1 MKKYFQKFTTLKAK
15 IITMLI
21 VISSV
26 PLLISGTSSYLTSL
40 NVLERKLETTTK
52 QTTHEVARGLDNYF
66 AAMSNIMKILSNDT
80 NVVEADNATYFEF
93 AKGLI
98 ANMKKT
104 DASIINIY
112 VGTEKGMFYTDP
124 KLDLPAGFNHK
135 TRDWYIQAM
144 NHPGEI
150 IITDPY
156 IDAGTNNL
164 VISIVAS
171 VQKDNNSIGVAG
183 MDIDLATFSTS
194 LSDIT
199 IGDGG
204 YIYITDPSGRMIA
217 HPDQSLIGTD
227 EATKLSNWE
236 DISTNSEGFS
246 SYVYIGDSRFSSYS
260 TSELTGW
267 KVVASMNHSEL
278 SKDTSTIR
286 TTIINVFLITLIAA
300 VAAAIL
306 FSIPI
311 SRNIKKLLAAFDR
324 LANGDLTV
332 NISINSKDEF
342 NLLGQ
347 HFNEM
352 ATNISGLI
360 REVSDASNIV
370 LDTSVTLA
378 NMSEETNSS
387 LSEVARAVEE
397 VAKGAT
403 EQAQN
408 ASDGAA
414 SISDLS
420 DQLTL
425 IDESTKSMSHLAN
438 NAADLT
444 KQGLNRVEDLKEKS
458 DSTMSATTKVSE
470 LVYETSESMKQI
482 DAISN
487 TIDAIT
493 AQTNLLALNAS
504 IEAARAGESGKG
516 FAVVAD
522 EIRKLAEQSKA
533 STVKIKSIVEDISD
547 KTAHSVDA
555 MRITNQ
561 NVKEQVDL
569 VQRTQSLFNE
579 IMDAVR
585 ILTEKVIEIKRNT
598 EEIAD
603 QKNNI
608 VSQIENISAISEESA
623 SATEEVTASTEQIT
637 VTMDEIAQQTVE
649 LQNLSEQL
657 KEKINSFKF

>member
-1 MKKYFQKFTTLKAK
+1 MRQFLQKFTTLKAK

-26 PLLISGTSSYLTSL
+26 PLFISGLNSYLTSL
-40 NVLERKLETTTK
+40 DVLENKLETTSS
-52 QTTHEVARGLDNYF
+52 QTTHEIARGIDNYF
-66 AAMSNIMKILSNDT
+66 AAMSNMMKILSHDK
-80 NVVEADNATYFEF
+80 NVLEADNDTYFEF

-98 ANMKKT
+98 ANMEST
-104 DASIINIY
+104 DNSITSIY
-112 VGTEKGMFYTDP
+112 VGTENGMFYTEPNSEIPD
-124 KLDLPAGFNHK
+124 DFDHK
-135 TRDWYIQAM
+135 SREWYIKAM
-144 NHPGEI
+144 NNPGEI

-156 IDAGTNNL
+156 VDAISQQM
-164 VISIVAS
+164 VISIVTS
-171 VQKDNNSIGVAG
+171 IQKGKTSIGVVG
-183 MDIDLATFSTS
+183 MDVDLGTYSKS

-199 IGDGG
+199 IGDSG
-204 YIYITDPSGRMIA
+204 YIFITDQSGSMIA
-217 HPDQSLIGTD
+217 HPDSTLIGTD
-227 EATKLSNWE
+227 TATSLSTWK
-236 DISTNSEGFS
+236 DIVSKTKGFS
-246 SYVYIGDSRFSSYS
+246 SYEFEGKQKFSSFD
-260 TSELTGW
+260 TSELAGW
-267 KVVASMNHSEL
+267 KVIASMNYSEL
-278 SKDTSTIR
+278 SKDTSKIKTN
-286 TTIINVFLITLIAA
+286 IITVFMITLIVA
-300 VAAAIL
+300 VATAFL

-311 SRNIKKLLAAFDR
+311 ARNIRKLLAAFDR
-324 LANGDLTV
+324 MAQGDLTV
-332 NISINSKDEF
+332 NVSIKSKDEF
-342 NLLGQ
+342 NLLGKN
-347 HFNEM
+347 FNEM
-352 ATNISGLI
+352 ALNISGLI
-360 REVSDASNIV
+360 RDVSDASNTV

-378 NMSEETNSS
+378 NMAEETNAS

-408 ASDGAA
+408 ASDGAS

-420 DQLTL
+420 DKLTL
-425 IDESTKSMSHLAN
+425 IDESTETMSHLAK
-438 NAADLT
+438 NATDLT
-444 KQGLNRVEDLKEKS
+444 KQGLNGVEDLKEKS
-458 DSTMSATTKVSE
+458 DSTMNSTTKVSE

-482 DAISN
+482 EAISN

-533 STVKIKSIVEDISD
+533 STVKIKAIVEDISD
-547 KTAHSVDA
+547 KTALSVEA

-561 NVKEQVDL
+561 NVEEQVNL
-569 VQRTQSLFNE
+569 VQRTQCLFNE
-579 IMDAVR
+579 IMDAVH
-585 ILTEKVIEIKRNT
+585 ILTDKVTEIKQNT

-603 QKNNI
+603 QKDNI

-637 VTMDEIAQQTVE
+637 ITMDEITQQTMD

-657 KEKINSFKF
+657 KEKINNFKF

>member
-1 MKKYFQKFTTLKAK
+1 MKSFLQKFTTLRAK

-21 VISSV
+21 VIGSV
-26 PLLISGTSSYLTSL
+26 PLFISGASSYITSMD
-40 NVLERKLETTTK
+40 VLERKLETTSN
-52 QTTHEVARGLDNYF
+52 QTTHEVARGIDNYF
-66 AAMSNIMKILSNDT
+66 AAMSNIIKILSYDK
-80 NVVEADNATYFEF
+80 NVVEADDETHFEF
-93 AKGLI
+93 AKSLI

-104 DASIINIY
+104 DDSIISIY
-112 VGTEKGMFYTDP
+112 VGTEKGMFYADP
-124 KLDLPAGFNHK
+124 KTDLPADYNHK
-135 TRDWYIQAM
+135 TRDWYIDAI

-156 IDAGTNNL
+156 IDLDTKRY

-171 VQKDNNSIGVAG
+171 VQKMNNTIGVVG
-183 MDIDLATFSTS
+183 MDIDLATYSSS

-199 IGDGG
+199 IGDSG
-204 YIYITDPSGRMIA
+204 YIYITDSIGRMIA
-217 HPDQSLIGTD
+217 HPDQTLIGTD
-227 EATKLSNWE
+227 EATKLSTWK
-236 DISTNSEGFS
+236 DISTSSEGFS
-246 SYVYIGDSRFSSYS
+246 AYMFKGVKKFASYS

-267 KVVASMNHSEL
+267 KIVASMNYSEL
-278 SKDTSTIR
+278 SKDTSAIKN
-286 TTIINVFLITLIAA
+286 TIITIFLITLIVA

-306 FSIPI
+306 FSAPM

-324 LANGDLTV
+324 LAHGDLTV
-332 NISINSKDEF
+332 NISIRSKDEF

-352 ATNISGLI
+352 ATNLSGLI
-360 REVSDASNIV
+360 KEVSGVSSTV

-378 NMSEETNSS
+378 NMADETNSS

-408 ASDGAA
+408 ASDGAS

-420 DQLTL
+420 DKLTEIDDSTEVMNQLA
-425 IDESTKSMSHLAN
+425 K
-438 NAADLT
+438 NATDLT
-444 KQGLNRVEDLKEKS
+444 KQGLNRVENLKEKS
-458 DSTMSATTKVSE
+458 DNTMIATTKVSE

-482 DAISN
+482 EAISN

-533 STVKIKSIVEDISD
+533 STVRINSIVEEISD
-547 KTAHSVDA
+547 KTILSVDA

-561 NVKEQVDL
+561 NVEEQVDL
-569 VQRTQSLFNE
+569 VQQTQSLFNE
-579 IMDAVR
+579 IMEAVH
-585 ILTEKVIEIKRNT
+585 ILTDKVIEIKQNT
-598 EEIAD
+598 DEIAD
-603 QKNNI
+603 KKDNI

-623 SATEEVTASTEQIT
+623 SATEEVTVSTEQISI
-637 VTMDEIAQQTVE
+637 TMDEITHQTVE

-657 KEKINSFKF
+657 KEKINSFVF

>member
-1 MKKYFQKFTTLKAK
+1 MKKYLQKFTTLKAK
-15 IITMLI
+15 IVTMLI
-21 VISSV
+21 IISLV
-26 PLLISGTSSYLTSL
+26 PLLISGTSSYLTSM
-40 NVLERKLETTTK
+40 NILESKLETTSK
-52 QTTHEVARGLDNYF
+52 QTTHEIARGIDNYF
-66 AAMSNIMKILSNDT
+66 AAMSNIMKILSKDT

-98 ANMKKT
+98 ANMKET

-112 VGTEKGMFYTDP
+112 VGTETGMFYTDP
-124 KLDLPAGFNHK
+124 KLDLPADFNHK
-135 TRDWYIQAM
+135 TRDWYIQAV

-156 IDAGTNNL
+156 IDVATNNL
-164 VISIVAS
+164 VISIVVS
-171 VQKDNNSIGVAG
+171 VRKDNNIIGVAG
-183 MDIDLATFSTS
+183 MDIDLATFSAS
-194 LSDIT
+194 LSDII

-204 YIYITDPSGRMIA
+204 YVYITDPSGQMIA
-217 HPDQSLIGTD
+217 HPDQTLIGTD
-227 EATKLSNWE
+227 VATQLANWE

-246 SYVYIGDSRFSSYS
+246 PYVYNGENKFSSYS
-260 TSELTGW
+260 TSNLTGW
-267 KVVASMNHSEL
+267 KVVASMNYSEL

-286 TTIINVFLITLIAA
+286 TTIIIVFLITLIAA

-311 SRNIKKLLAAFDR
+311 SRNIKKLLIAFDR
-324 LANGDLTV
+324 LAHGDLTV
-332 NISINSKDEF
+332 NTSINSKDEF

-352 ATNISGLI
+352 ATNISDLI
-360 REVSDASNIV
+360 REVSDASNTV

-378 NMSEETNSS
+378 NMAEETNSS
-387 LSEVARAVEE
+387 LGEVARAVEE

-408 ASDGAA
+408 ASDGA
-414 SISDLS
+414 SGISDLS

-425 IDESTKSMSHLAN
+425 IDESTKAMSHMAN
-438 NAADLT
+438 NTADLT
-444 KQGLNRVEDLKEKS
+444 KQGLNHVEDLKEKS
-458 DSTMSATTKVSE
+458 DNTMNATSKVSE

-482 DAISN
+482 DAISD

-493 AQTNLLALNAS
+493 EQTNLLSLNAS

-516 FAVVAD
+516 FAVVAN

-533 STVKIKSIVEDISD
+533 STVKIKSIVEDISG
-547 KTAHSVDA
+547 KTALSVDA

-561 NVKEQVDL
+561 NVKEQMDL
-569 VQRTQSLFNE
+569 VHRTQSLFHEIMNAVHILTDKVNE
-579 IMDAVR
+579 I
-585 ILTEKVIEIKRNT
+585 KQNT
-598 EEIAD
+598 DEIAD

-623 SATEEVTASTEQIT
+623 SATEEVTASTEEIAI
-637 VTMDEIAQQTVE
+637 TMDEITKQTVE

-657 KEKINSFKF
+657 KGKINSFKF